1 MAKGNLF
8 LGLASGSVGDVTFFH
23 SGGQQR
29 SRARVRQVSNPRSNA
44 QLYQRAILSTVA
56 KAYAAGKAIFD
67 HSFEGYTVPSGAAR
81 HFSALNLRALRA
93 RVYADV
99 QAQTGESFSNPLV
112 GPRSSSPVAGL
123 YTVSEGSLPQ
133 SFITITPA
141 VPGDTEASIQFGS
154 QPLATGTLADYAD
167 YHGLVEGDI
176 FTFVFFAWGQERT
189 AGPIPDTKFG
199 YIRYELR
206 PRDVLAATSQSGAR
220 LSQMFSITASDTVGS
235 CGLFDGTLY
244 LGVTIDLVNKSNFY
258 VNGIGLES
266 TGILGCSGSF
276 AIIRSR
282 ANSSL
287 RSSAQM
293 QWLTSEQYGGLGW
306 EDALVAWREGIEL
319 GDSDLILEGGAA
331 SRASASSAPL
341 MITNFDNPIT
351 LAALGASDYPLLI
364 FPSGVSFDDLVAYL
378 SVDYGSSGPMTKTI
392 NRQVL
397 YFYDG
402 DNVKLTIDGFTG
414 IVNSV
419 DFEVNSPTDN
429 TSVLFSYN

>member
-81 HFSALNLRALRA
+81 HFSALNLRALRS

-99 QAQTGESFSNPLV
+99 QAQTGPSFSNPLV

-133 SFITITPA
+133 SFISITPA

-235 CGLFDGTLY
+235 CELFNGLPY
-244 LGVTIDLVNKSNFY
+244 LGATIDLVDKANFF

-266 TGILGCSGSF
+266 DSVLGCSGSF

-293 QWLTSEQYGGLGW
+293 QWITDEQYGGLGW

-331 SRASASSAPL
+331 SRASASSAPT
-341 MITNFDNPIT
+341 MITSFDNPIT
-351 LAALGASDYPLLI
+351 LAALSQVDSPALI
-364 FPSGVSFDDLVAYL
+364 FPAGVTYNDLLSHL
-378 SVDYGSSGPMTKTI
+378 SVTYGESLVMQKVIGV
-392 NRQVL
+392 NNLAFVANEDEQ
-397 YFYDG
+397 
-402 DNVKLTIDGFTG
+402 LTISKFDG

-419 DFEVNSPTDN
+419 GFVVQSTDN
-429 TSVLFSYN
+429 VSVLFSYN

>member
-99 QAQTGESFSNPLV
+99 QAQTGPSFSNPLV

-133 SFITITPA
+133 SFISITPA
-141 VPGDTEASIQFGS
+141 VPGDTAASIQFGS

-167 YHGLVEGDI
+167 YYGLVEGDI

-206 PRDVLAATSQSGAR
+206 PRDVLAVTSQSGAR
-220 LSQMFSITASDTVGS
+220 LSQMFTITASDTVGS

-244 LGVTIDLVNKSNFY
+244 LGSDIDLVNKSNFY
-258 VNGIGLES
+258 VNGIGLERD
-266 TGILGCSGSF
+266 GYLGCSGSF

-293 QWLTSEQYGGLGW
+293 QWLTDEQYGGLGW

-331 SRASASSAPL
+331 SHASASSASL
-341 MITNFDNPIT
+341 MITSFANPISLSD
-351 LAALGASDYPLLI
+351 LANIS
-364 FPSGVSFDDLVAYL
+364 FPRLTFPAGVSANDLVSRLQVSYGDEGYMSKL
-378 SVDYGSSGPMTKTI
+378 ISGRDVHFYWDGHDY
-392 NRQVL
+392 
-397 YFYDG
+397 F
-402 DNVKLTIDGFTG
+402 
-414 IVNSV
+414 
-419 DFEVNSPTDN
+419 DFEVPEGIFNSVELSVNETTDN
-429 TSVLFSYN
+429 TSVLFSFN